1 MSEPPAKGGPARER
15 SGDSTRSVHGGER
28 AHQAS
33 DAVTTPIYQTSTFWF
48 KDSAELREYQEG
60 RAQRDEY
67 GRYGNPTWRAV
78 ERKLCELEGAEQ
90 AVLFASGMCAATTLF
105 LELLPR
111 GSHLIVTSD
120 CYRRT
125 RQFIRQYLSKLDVET
140 TVIDPADTKQLA
152 DAIRPETRLFFTESP
167 TNPYLRVIDVAEAA
181 RVAHARGVGV
191 VIDSTF
197 ASPVNH
203 RALADG
209 ADLVIHSATKYLGGH
224 NDLLCGVVLGS
235 AEQVAPIRAAVG
247 VLGGIPDANSAYL
260 LLRGLKTLALRM
272 QRHNANGLRVARF
285 LEAHPR
291 IRRVWYPGLAE
302 PPRSCDRLAHARRL
316 RRRRHLRGGYGPR
329 GLHALHRRLP
339 HPVHR
344 AESRRCRIAGR
355 DAGADVV
362 LGRRARR
369 APGHGHHGQP
379 RALLAA
385 ASRTRTTWSR
395 ISSRRCGGSE
405 RAAADASL
413 RGARTHRGV
422 VRRAGRS
429 VEGRSVPTWPSGPGA
444 RCARTTARTATPGSP
459 SRTITRARAPTAGA
473 RTASPACAISS
484 SACASPSRSGTGA
497 TRS

>member
-1 MSEPPAKGGPARER
+1 MSKPPAKRGPALEQP
-15 SGDSTRSVHGGER
+15 GDSTRAVHGGER
-28 AHQAS
+28 DHRES

-48 KDSAELREYQEG
+48 RDSAELREYQEG
-60 RAQRDEY
+60 RATRDEY

-152 DAIRPETRLFFTESP
+152 DAIRPETQLFFTESP
-167 TNPYLRVIDVAEAA
+167 TNPYLRVIDVAEAV
-181 RVAHARGVGV
+181 RVAHARGVRV

-235 AEQVAPIRAAVG
+235 AEQVAPIRGAVG

-285 LEAHPR
+285 LEQHPR
-291 IRRVWYPGLAE
+291 IRRVWYPGLASHPDYE
-302 PPRSCDRLAHARRL
+302 TAARTLAGF
-316 RRRRHLRGGYGPR
+316 GGVVTFEVDGDLEGCIR
-329 GLHALHRRLP
+329 FVDA
-339 HPVHR
+339 
-344 AESRRCRIAGR
+344 CRIPYIAPSLGGVETLIEMPVLMSFWDVEPAAR
-355 DAGADVV
+355 QALGITDSLVRLSCGIEDGDDLIAD
-362 LGRRARR
+362 LE
-369 APGHGHHGQP
+369 Q
-379 RALLAA
+379 AL
-385 ASRTRTTWSR
+385 RK
-395 ISSRRCGGSE
+395 
-405 RAAADASL
+405 
-413 RGARTHRGV
+413 V
-422 VRRAGRS
+422 
-429 VEGRSVPTWPSGPGA
+429 
-444 RCARTTARTATPGSP
+444 
-459 SRTITRARAPTAGA
+459 
-473 RTASPACAISS
+473 
-484 SACASPSRSGTGA
+484 
-497 TRS
+497 